1 MAIQQ
6 RVFALAFLLLAVS
19 AVLYISGTGIAG
31 SGDAGAAGSRDA
43 GAEDEEKPSKKK
55 DAKLYDS
62 GYMDDNESCLV
73 CHLDFK
79 KEKIVVEHLE
89 HGITCAGCHGDSEA
103 HRGDEWNVVRPD
115 VLWGRAEINDFCKRC
130 HAKHKKSKA
139 YDAFVAKWL
148 DKRRLTGRYVTTDSV
163 CTDCHGRHAIIIGE
177 NEFK

>member
-6 RVFALAFLLLAVS
+6 CVFTLAFLLLAVS
-19 AVLYISGTGIAG
+19 VSVSAVLCISGTGSAG
-31 SGDAGAAGSRDA
+31 SGDA
-43 GAEDEEKPSKKK
+43 GAEDEEKPPKKK
-55 DAKLYDS
+55 NAKLYDS

-73 CHLDFK
+73 CHIDFK

-89 HGITCAGCHGDSEA
+89 NDITCAGCHGDSEA

-115 VLWGRAEINDFCKRC
+115 VLWGRGEINDFCKRC

-148 DKRRLTGRYVTTDSV
+148 DKRRVTGRYVTKESV
-163 CTDCHGRHAIIIGE
+163 CTDCHGKHAIIIGE